1 VAARGRKR
9 QVERAFRTVVFL
21 LALAPFALLVKDSLT
36 GGLGTNPIEALTH
49 RTGWWA
55 LAFLM
60 LTLGVTPVR
69 RIVSWGPLVKLR
81 RTFGLFAFFYAT
93 LHFGVYIG
101 LDQFFAFGY
110 IWEDIAERPYITVG
124 FTAFLMLIPLA
135 ATSTKR
141 MVKRLGG
148 RRWNRL
154 HKLAYVAPVLGVLH
168 FLWLVKAD
176 AREPLIFAAIL
187 AALLGYR
194 AVAALLQ
201 RARARR
207 KRTGAHGFAID
218 SAAPTIHQAG
228 GR

>member
-1 VAARGRKR
+1 MGTR
-9 QVERAFRTVVFL
+9 ERRRLAERVFRTAVFL
-21 LALAPFALLVKDSLT
+21 LALAPFALLVKDGLT

-60 LTLGVTPVR
+60 LALSVTPLR
-69 RIVSWGPLVKLR
+69 RLVAWGPLIKLR

-110 IWEDIAERPYITVG
+110 ILEDIAERPYITVG
-124 FTAFLMLIPLA
+124 FTAFLLLIPLA

-141 MVKRLGG
+141 MVKWLGG

-154 HKLAYVAPVLGVLH
+154 HKLAYVAPALGVLH

-176 AREPLIFAAIL
+176 TREPLIFAGIL

-194 AVAALLQ
+194 AVAALLRRARAQ
-201 RARARR
+201 RSRARAR
-207 KRTGAHGFAID
+207 GFAID
-218 SAAPTIHQAG
+218 SAAPTTNQLG
-228 GR
+228 TP

>member
-1 VAARGRKR
+1 MGARERKR
-9 QVERAFRTVVFL
+9 LIERAFRTAVFL
-21 LALAPFALLVKDSLT
+21 LALTPFALLVRDSLT

-55 LAFLM
+55 LTFLM
-60 LTLGVTPVR
+60 LTLSVTPIR
-69 RIVSWGPLVKLR
+69 RIVAWGPLIKLR

-124 FTAFLMLIPLA
+124 FTALLLLVPLA

-187 AALLGYR
+187 AVLLGYR
-194 AVAALLQ
+194 AVAAVLR
-201 RARARR
+201 RAKAHR
-207 KRTGAHGFAID
+207 KRAAAREVSID
-218 SAAPTIHQAG
+218 SAAPATQHAG

>member
-1 VAARGRKR
+1 MGARERKR
-9 QVERAFRTVVFL
+9 RVERAFRSVVFL
-21 LALAPFALLVKDSLT
+21 LALTPFALLVKDGLT
-36 GGLGTNPIEALTH
+36 GGLGTNPIETLTH

-60 LTLGVTPVR
+60 ATLSVTPVR
-69 RIVSWGPLVKLR
+69 RIVAWGPLIKLR
-81 RTFGLFAFFYAT
+81 RTFGLFAFFYAS

-101 LDQFFAFGY
+101 IDQFFAFGY
-110 IWEDIAERPYITVG
+110 ILEDIAERPYITVG
-124 FTAFLMLIPLA
+124 FTALLLLIPLA
-135 ATSTKR
+135 VTSTKR

-154 HKLAYVAPVLGVLH
+154 HKAVYVASALGVLH

-176 AREPLIFAAIL
+176 TREPLIFAGIL

-194 AVAALLQ
+194 AVAALLRRARAQ
-201 RARARR
+201 RKRARAR
-207 KRTGAHGFAID
+207 GLAID
-218 SAAPTIHQAG
+218 SPTPTTNQAG

>member
-1 VAARGRKR
+1 
-9 QVERAFRTVVFL
+9 L
-21 LALAPFALLVKDSLT
+21 
-36 GGLGTNPIEALTH
+36 I
-49 RTGWWA
+49 
-55 LAFLM
+55 
-60 LTLGVTPVR
+60 
-69 RIVSWGPLVKLR
+69 KLR

-124 FTAFLMLIPLA
+124 FTALLLLVPLA

-187 AALLGYR
+187 AVLLGYR
-194 AVAALLQ
+194 AVAAVLR
-201 RARARR
+201 RAKAHR
-207 KRTGAHGFAID
+207 KRAAAREVSID
-218 SAAPTIHQAG
+218 SAAPATQHAG

>member
-1 VAARGRKR
+1 VGARERKR
-9 QVERAFRTVVFL
+9 LAERAFRTAVFL
-21 LALAPFALLVKDSLT
+21 LALTPFALLVKDSIT

-55 LAFLM
+55 LALLM
-60 LTLGVTPVR
+60 LTLSVTPLR
-69 RIVSWGPLVKLR
+69 RIVAWGPLIKLR

-176 AREPLIFAAIL
+176 TREPLIFAGIL
-187 AALLGYR
+187 AVLLGYR
-194 AVAALLQ
+194 GIAALLRRV
-201 RARARR
+201 RAQR
-207 KRTGAHGFAID
+207 KRTGARGFAID